1 MSVVI
6 NYVSKYIAIIASD
19 TRINYGQNAEFGY
32 SDDNIKL
39 VNLPNMGWCSG
50 VGYHNFLELFKNK
63 LVQAEVNNPKEIEFI
78 FNESI
83 EQAIVDSM
91 LLDIEDINS
100 SAVSFSWVSI
110 TPEDIFCRI
119 GLMSKK
125 HFDNNL
131 MLMNEG
137 EFHIFYPGEY
147 IDNLNLVSQFKETFN
162 LQFQLAPDDPDLL
175 SKLLDRTLSMF
186 NYISNQAKATV
197 SRTCHVGILLLSQ
210 QGIYKFRSIVDV
222 DLLEKQGTN
231 ISLEQISHTPLN
243 FEKDNQ

>member
-19 TRINYGQNAEFGY
+19 TRINYGRNAEFGY

-50 VGYHNFLELFKNK
+50 VGYHDFLELFKNK
-63 LVQAEVNNPKEIEFI
+63 LAQFELSDPREIETI

-91 LLDIEDINS
+91 LLHIEDINS
-100 SAVSFSWVSI
+100 SAVSFSWVST

-119 GLMSKK
+119 GLMSKQY
-125 HFDNNL
+125 FDNNL

-147 IDNLNLVSQFKETFN
+147 LDNLNIVSQFKETFN
-162 LQFQLAPDDPDLL
+162 LQFQLAHDDPDLL
-175 SKLLDRTLSMF
+175 SKLINRTLSMY
-186 NYISNQAKATV
+186 NYISNQAQTV
-197 SRTCHVGILLLSQ
+197 SRTCHIGILLLSQ
-210 QGIYKFRSIVDV
+210 QGIDKFRSIVDV
-222 DLLEKQGTN
+222 DLLEAQGGN
-231 ISLEQISHTPLN
+231 VSLEQISHIPFN
-243 FEKDNQ
+243 FEKDE

>member
-6 NYVSKYIAIIASD
+6 NYVSKHIAIIASD
-19 TRINYGQNAEFGY
+19 TRVNYGRNAEFGY
-32 SDDNIKL
+32 SDNNIKL

-50 VGYHNFLELFKNK
+50 VGYHDFLELFKNK
-63 LVQAEVNNPKEIEFI
+63 LAHAEVNDPRETEAI
-78 FNESI
+78 FKESI

-91 LLDIEDINS
+91 LSHIEHINS
-100 SAVSFSWVSI
+100 SAVSFSWVST

-131 MLMNEG
+131 TLMNEG
-137 EFHIFYPGEY
+137 EFRIFYPGEY
-147 IDNLNLVSQFKETFN
+147 IDDSNLVRQFEETYN

-175 SKLLDRTLSMF
+175 SKLLDRKLSMF
-186 NYISNQAKATV
+186 NYISNRAKTV

-210 QGIYKFRSIVDV
+210 QGIYKFRSIVDI
-222 DLLEKQGTN
+222 DSLEEQGGN
-231 ISLEQISHTPLN
+231 VSLEQISYIPFN
-243 FEKDNQ
+243 FQKDCSQ